1 MTINKINPPPLLRKP
16 RAFKGESDVDAYT
29 DQIETILFQ
38 IWKRLGGNVDFISEL
53 SDSSDGG
60 FNSQIQWLQRQIDG
74 LPIFTVDTSGFTTD
88 LTFITTDKVIA

>member
-16 RAFKGESDVDAYT
+16 KAFKNEIDVDAYT

-38 IWKRLGGNVDFISEL
+38 IWKRVGGNNDYIADLIGF
-53 SDSSDGG
+53 SDNG
-60 FNSQIQWLQRQIDG
+60 FNSQIQWLQKQIDG

-88 LTFITTDKVIA
+88 

>member
-16 RAFKGESDVDAYT
+16 KAFKGESDVNAYT

-38 IWKRLGGNVDFISEL
+38 MWKRMGGNTDYIAAL
-53 SDSSDGG
+53 TNDADSG
-60 FNSQIQWLQRQIDG
+60 FNSQAQWLQKQIDG

>member
-16 RAFKGESDVDAYT
+16 KAFRGESDVDAYT

-38 IWKRLGGNVDFISEL
+38 MWKRLGGNTDYIATL
-53 SDSSDGG
+53 TNDAGGG
-60 FNSQIQWLQRQIDG
+60 FNSQAQWLQKQIDG